1 MKIGISGASGQLG
14 KAVVAELVA
23 RGGGHEIVGISRS
36 PDSVPRPAEG
46 RNGDYDQAETLVTA
60 YRGLDRL
67 LIIPSADLR
76 PGVRGRQL
84 KAAIDAAMQAGVGHI
99 VLMSAAGTKEVADR
113 SLGAAYWTAEQHL
126 IKQSSRWTILR
137 MNYFAESMAQEIQM
151 SLGMGVLTGLG
162 TERVGYVSRNDVAA
176 AAAGILLG
184 EGHVGAI
191 YNATGPA
198 VVTGAERAAL
208 VSEITGKSIGFAVI
222 TEKQLRD
229 GLAHANLPEPIINA
243 MVEIKSNFVAGH
255 FDIVT
260 GDVEHLA
267 GRRPR
272 PLGDVLTAAVA
283 VRQPS

>member
-14 KAVVAELVA
+14 KAVLAELVA
-23 RGGGHEIVGISRS
+23 QGRGYEVIGISRS

-46 RNGDYDQAETLVTA
+46 RRGDYDQPETLVTA
-60 YRGLDRL
+60 YRGLDRV

-76 PGVRGRQL
+76 PGVRGRQV
-84 KAAIDAAMQAGVGHI
+84 KAAIDAALQAGVEHI
-99 VLMSAAGTKEVADR
+99 VLMSAAGTKEVADP

-126 IKQSSRWTILR
+126 IKQSRRWTILR
-137 MNYFAESMAQEIQM
+137 MNYYAETIAQEIQM

-162 TERVGYVSRNDVAA
+162 LERVGYVSRNDVAA

-208 VSEITGKSIGFAVI
+208 VSEITGKAVGFTAI

-229 GLAHANLPEPIINA
+229 GLAQANLPEPIINA
-243 MVEIKSNFVAGH
+243 MVEIKSNFVAGN

-272 PLGDVLTAAVA
+272 TLGDVLTVA
-283 VRQPS
+283 LRQFS